1 MRNYIAIVFNDT
13 TKAYD
18 GLHALWQLDDDGQ
31 ITVHGTTVVHRND
44 WGEYQVDSKD
54 THPALATA
62 VGVGIGT
69 LIGALAG
76 PAGAAIGAAKGAAIG
91 AASGG
96 AVGAVTDLNRADTR
110 DQSRYETGWVLGS
123 GQSAVIADVSEDST
137 FPIDDRMTR
146 LGGTVNRRTWSEV
159 RDDKW
164 FDDRSLY
171 PYDGYLSPYD
181 YYLYPYEY
189 VPGYSPWWAQ

>member
-1 MRNYIAIVFNDT
+1 MRNYIAVVFDDT
-13 TKAYD
+13 TKAYE
-18 GLHALWQLDDDGQ
+18 GLHALWQLDSVEA

-44 WGEYQVDSKD
+44 WGEFQVDSKD

-62 VGVGIGT
+62 VGVGIG
-69 LIGALAG
+69 ALL
-76 PAGAAIGAAKGAAIG
+76 
-91 AASGG
+91 G
-96 AVGAVTDLNRADTR
+96 AVGAVADLHRADTR
-110 DQSRYETGWVLGS
+110 DESRYETAWVLGA
-123 GQSAVIADVSEDST
+123 GQSAVIADVSEDTTS
-137 FPIDDRMTR
+137 PIDERMR
-146 LGGTVNRRTWSEV
+146 ILGGTVNRRAWSVV

-189 VPGYSPWWAQ
+189 VPPYSPWWA

>member
-1 MRNYIAIVFNDT
+1 MHNYIAVVFNDT
-13 TKAYD
+13 TQAYA
-18 GLHALWQLDDDGQ
+18 GLHGLWQLDNEGA

-62 VGVGIGT
+62 AGVGIGA
-69 LIGALAG
+69 LLGALAG

-96 AVGAVTDLNRADTR
+96 AVGAVADLNRADTR
-110 DQSRYETGWVLGS
+110 DESAYETGWVLGA
-123 GQSAVIADVSEDST
+123 GQSAVIADVSEDTT
-137 FPIDDRMTR
+137 FAVDERMR
-146 LGGTVNRRTWSEV
+146 ELGGLVHRRAYGDV

-164 FDDRSLY
+164 FDDY
-171 PYDGYLSPYD
+171 PYDS
-181 YYLYPYEY
+181 YLYPYEY
-189 VPGYSPWWAQ
+189 IPSDAL

>member
-1 MRNYIAIVFNDT
+1 MRNYIAVVFNDT

-18 GLHALWQLDDDGQ
+18 GLHALWQLDNEGA

-62 VGVGIGT
+62 VGVGIGA
-69 LIGALAG
+69 LLGALAG
-76 PAGAAIGAAKGAAIG
+76 PAGAAIGAARGAAIG

-96 AVGAVTDLNRADTR
+96 AVGAVTDVARADTR
-110 DQSRYETGWVLGS
+110 DESREETAFVLGA
-123 GQSAVIADVSEDST
+123 GQSAVIADVSEDT
-137 FPIDDRMTR
+137 TLAIDDRMR
-146 LGGTVNRRTWSEV
+146 DLGGLVHRRAYGDV

-164 FDDRSLY
+164 FDDY
-171 PYDGYLSPYD
+171 PYD

-189 VPGYSPWWAQ
+189 IPPYAPWWA

>member
-1 MRNYIAIVFNDT
+1 MRNYVAVVFDDT
-13 TKAYD
+13 SKAYE
-18 GLHALWQLDDDGQ
+18 GLHAMWQLDDEGQ

-44 WGEYQVDSKD
+44 WGEYQVDAKD
-54 THPALATA
+54 THPGLATA
-62 VGVGIGT
+62 VGVS
-69 LIGALAG
+69 IGAL
-76 PAGAAIGAAKGAAIG
+76 IG

-96 AVGAVTDLNRADTR
+96 AVGAVADLGRADTR
-110 DQSRYETGWVLGS
+110 DQSRYETGWVLGT

-137 FPIDDRMTR
+137 FPIDDRMQR
-146 LGGTVNRRTWSEV
+146 LGGTVNRRAWSAV

-189 VPGYSPWWAQ
+189 VPPYSPWWA

>member
-1 MRNYIAIVFNDT
+1 MRNYIAVAFNDT
-13 TKAYD
+13 TKAYE
-18 GLHALWQLDDDGQ
+18 GLHALWQLDNGGA

-44 WGEYQVDSKD
+44 WGEFQVDSKD

-62 VGVGIGT
+62 VGVGIGA
-69 LIGALAG
+69 LLGALAG
-76 PAGAAIGAAKGAAIG
+76 PAGAAIGAARGAAIG

-96 AVGAVTDLNRADTR
+96 AVGAVADLGRADTR
-110 DQSRYETGWVLGS
+110 DESRYETGWVLGA
-123 GQSAVIADVSEDST
+123 GQSAVIADVSEDTT
-137 FPIDDRMTR
+137 FPIDERMR
-146 LGGTVNRRTWSEV
+146 ILGGTVHRRAWGGV
-159 RDDKW
+159 QDDKW

-189 VPGYSPWWAQ
+189 VPPYSPWWA